1 MARTTP
7 CNPPG
12 RGATRG
18 SLQPAA
24 VPPDAEGRRT
34 AQCGG
39 PGASALI
46 LLVLFLGVLTAC
58 SGDDEPRLFCPL
70 GVPVR
75 DASYVVRYDG
85 QGRDLTNVLFEAEV
99 VDVLVLCAIDQN
111 DDSADI
117 ELEVV
122 VTVRAIRGLADQ
134 TRQAEFNYFV
144 AVTDPQRNVLVR
156 EAFDMTVP
164 FEGSQSRLRVE
175 DRLDISEFTIPS
187 AEVSGNYKVYVG
199 LELTPEEV
207 EFNRNRR

>member
-7 CNPPG
+7 C
-12 RGATRG
+12 
-18 SLQPAA
+18 SS
-24 VPPDAEGRRT
+24 PDGRT
-34 AQCGG
+34 ARR
-39 PGASALI
+39 SAPAHV
-46 LLVLFLGVLTAC
+46 LLVLLLGVLTAC
-58 SGDDEPRLFCPL
+58 SSDGPRLFCPL

-75 DASYVVRYDG
+75 DASYMVRYDG
-85 QGRDLTNVLFEAEV
+85 QGRDLTNVLFEAELI
-99 VDVLVLCAIDQN
+99 DVLVLCSIDQ
-111 DDSADI
+111 DDESAEV

-122 VTVRAIRGLADQ
+122 VTIRAIRGLADQ
-134 TRQAEFNYFV
+134 SREANFNYFV
-144 AVTDPQRNVLVR
+144 AVIDPKRNVMAR